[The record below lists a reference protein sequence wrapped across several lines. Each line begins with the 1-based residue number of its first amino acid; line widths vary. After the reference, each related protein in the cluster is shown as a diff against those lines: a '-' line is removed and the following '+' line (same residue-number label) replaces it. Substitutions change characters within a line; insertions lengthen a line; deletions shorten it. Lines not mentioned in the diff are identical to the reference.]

1 MKNTLKLEHAKRTIV
16 MDRTF
21 AKYAANTMSQEYAH
35 LQTVRQDYPEYQ
47 VVQRKIKRSKTK
59 ECYRGL
65 NYEYMEDYIK
75 THGSKEEIAT
85 NMADYKELKL
95 ISQCHSTSR
104 RYPTIK
110 SWFLAKYPEVKAF
123 GVSDEEKAAEAKKEV
138 EKASLTEETVA
149 EENIITLETN
159 EPEASEE
166 LTEKIPA

>member
-1 MKNTLKLEHAKRTIV
+1 MKNTLKLDHAKRTIV

-21 AKYAANTMSQEYAH
+21 AKFAANTMSQEYAH

-75 THGSKEEIAT
+75 THGSKEECAK
-85 NMADYKELKL
+85 NLAEFKEQKL
-95 ISQCHSTSR
+95 ISLCHSTSR

-110 SWFLAKYPEVKAF
+110 KWFLAQYPEVMEF
-123 GVSDEEKAAEAKKEV
+123 GMPDA
-138 EKASLTEETVA
+138 TEENSSAEDNEVA
-149 EENIITLETN
+149 YEM
-159 EPEASEE
+159 PV
-166 LTEKIPA
+166 KISA

>member
-1 MKNTLKLEHAKRTIV
+1 MKNTLRLDHHNRAII

-21 AKYAANTMSQEYAH
+21 AKFAANTMSTEYAH
-35 LQTVRQDYPEYQ
+35 LQAVRHDYPEYQ
-47 VVQRKIKRSKTK
+47 VVLRKIKRNKTK
-59 ECYRGL
+59 ERYRGL
-65 NYEYMEDYIK
+65 TYEYMEEYIK
-75 THGSKEEIAT
+75 THGSKEESAT
-85 NMADYKELKL
+85 NLTEFKEKKL
-95 ISQCHSTSR
+95 ISLCHSTSR

-123 GVSDEEKAAEAKKEV
+123 GVSDEEKAADAKKEV

-159 EPEASEE
+159 EPEALEE

>member
-1 MKNTLKLEHAKRTIV
+1 MKNTLKLDHAKRTIV

-21 AKYAANTMSQEYAH
+21 AKFAANTMSQEYAH

-75 THGSKEEIAT
+75 THGSKDECAKNLAEI
-85 NMADYKELKL
+85 KEQKL
-95 ISQCHSTSR
+95 ISLCHSTSR

-110 SWFLAKYPEVKAF
+110 KWFLAKYPEVMEF
-123 GVSDEEKAAEAKKEV
+123 GMPD
-138 EKASLTEETVA
+138 VA
-149 EENIITLETN
+149 EEINSAEDN
-159 EPEASEE
+159 EVAYEMPV
-166 LTEKIPA
+166 KISA

>member
-1 MKNTLKLEHAKRTIV
+1 MKNTLKLDHAKRTIV

-75 THGSKEEIAT
+75 THGSKEERTKNLAEF
-85 NMADYKELKL
+85 KEQKL
-95 ISQCHSTSR
+95 ISLCHSTSR

-110 SWFLAKYPEVKAF
+110 KWFLAKYPEVMEF
-123 GVSDEEKAAEAKKEV
+123 GMPDVAKESNSAEDNEVAYEMPAKIS
-138 EKASLTEETVA
+138 A
-149 EENIITLETN
+149 
-159 EPEASEE
+159 
-166 LTEKIPA
+166 

>member
-1 MKNTLKLEHAKRTIV
+1 MKNTLKLDHAKRTIV

-65 NYEYMEDYIK
+65 NYEYMEGYIK
-75 THGSKEEIAT
+75 THGSKEECVKNLAEF
-85 NMADYKELKL
+85 KEQKL
-95 ISQCHSTSR
+95 ISLCHSTSR

-110 SWFLAKYPEVKAF
+110 KWFLAKYPEVMEF
-123 GVSDEEKAAEAKKEV
+123 GIPDA
-138 EKASLTEETVA
+138 A
-149 EENIITLETN
+149 EENSSAEDN
-159 EPEASEE
+159 EVAYEMPV
-166 LTEKIPA
+166 KISA

>member
-1 MKNTLKLEHAKRTIV
+1 MKNTLKLDHAKRTIV

-75 THGSKEEIAT
+75 THGSKDECAKNLAEF
-85 NMADYKELKL
+85 KEQKL
-95 ISQCHSTSR
+95 ISLCHSTSR

-110 SWFLAKYPEVKAF
+110 KWFLAKYPEIMEF
-123 GVSDEEKAAEAKKEV
+123 GMPDA
-138 EKASLTEETVA
+138 A
-149 EENIITLETN
+149 EENSSAEDN
-159 EPEASEE
+159 ELAYEMPV
-166 LTEKIPA
+166 KISA

>member
-1 MKNTLKLEHAKRTIV
+1 MKNTLKLDHAKRAIV

-35 LQTVRQDYPEYQ
+35 LQAVRQDYPEYQ

-75 THGSKEEIAT
+75 THGSEEECEKNLAEFKEQ
-85 NMADYKELKL
+85 KL
-95 ISQCHSTSR
+95 ISLCHSTSR

-110 SWFLAKYPEVKAF
+110 KWFLAKYPEVMEF
-123 GVSDEEKAAEAKKEV
+123 GMPDA
-138 EKASLTEETVA
+138 A
-149 EENIITLETN
+149 EENKSAEDN
-159 EPEASEE
+159 DVAYEMPV
-166 LTEKIPA
+166 KISA

>member
-1 MKNTLKLEHAKRTIV
+1 MKNTLKLDHSKRTIV

-75 THGSKEEIAT
+75 THGSKEECAK
-85 NMADYKELKL
+85 NLAEFKEQKL
-95 ISQCHSTSR
+95 ISLCHSTSR

-110 SWFLAKYPEVKAF
+110 KWFLAKYPEVMEF
-123 GVSDEEKAAEAKKEV
+123 GMPDA
-138 EKASLTEETVA
+138 A
-149 EENIITLETN
+149 EENRSAEDN
-159 EPEASEE
+159 EVAYEMPV
-166 LTEKIPA
+166 KISA